1 MEEILVKTHLI
12 ITDIHDE
19 YEMNW
24 CGKIADVKPL
34 IENGLPVFVIVSS
47 RARIEMNTLDIK
59 LLEKTA
65 KRLTNPK
72 GRSAV
77 NTDTSRIYI
86 KDIDGNEILM
96 GYLIHK
102 NIKTFSPMYDKVGYI
117 GT

>member
-34 IENGLPVFVIVSS
+34 IENNLPVFVIVSS
-47 RARIEMNTLDIK
+47 RARVEMNTLDIK

-86 KDIDGNEILM
+86 KDINSNEILM